1 MNPDLQFESL
11 QLQVNQ
17 SNEQVFNDEFWDG
30 LNCVINAVDNVKV
43 HIFIITAYLTHFK
56 IRRGSISTEDVS
68 FIKNPCWKAEL
79 WEPSAT
85 PK

>member
-17 SNEQVFNDEFWDG
+17 SNEQVFNDEFWDS

-43 HIFIITAYLTHFK
+43 DILFFWVFLFNFI
-56 IRRGSISTEDVS
+56 
-68 FIKNPCWKAEL
+68 
-79 WEPSAT
+79 
-85 PK
+85 